1 VVLPWA
7 AQRLINDVDQVLTR
21 ASAQRD
27 LLVQSDYAKYLVI
40 RLSGLL
46 EQAIAEIV
54 QAHVVAQASPT
65 VVSHT
70 TWRMGVF
77 QNPNGERIL
86 QLVGSFDRRW
96 RDELN
101 HELTSEERGA
111 LGSINAQ
118 RNLVAHGLDS
128 TVSIAQ
134 VAQYFAD
141 VQSLLEKVAAK
152 F

>member
-1 VVLPWA
+1 M
-7 AQRLINDVDQVLTR
+7 AQ
-21 ASAQRD
+21 SD

-40 RLSGLL
+40 RISGLL
-46 EQAIAEIV
+46 EQAIAEII
-54 QAHVVAQASPT
+54 QAHVTAQASPT

-70 TWRMGVF
+70 TWRMAVF
-77 QNPNGERIL
+77 QNPNVERLL

-96 RDELN
+96 REELDQ
-101 HELTSEERGA
+101 ELTDAERGA

-128 TVSIAQ
+128 TVSLVQI
-134 VAQYFAD
+134 AQYFAE
-141 VQSLLEKVAAK
+141 VRVLLDKVAGK